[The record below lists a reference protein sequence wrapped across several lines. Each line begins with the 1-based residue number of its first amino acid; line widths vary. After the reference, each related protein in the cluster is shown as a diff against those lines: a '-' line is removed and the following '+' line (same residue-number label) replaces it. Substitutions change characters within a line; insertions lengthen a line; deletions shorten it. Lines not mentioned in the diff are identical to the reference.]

1 TRFSRGWSSDVCS
14 SDLST
19 TGAPGKPWLVSP
31 LIGNR
36 RVIEQE
42 AARREDLDA
51 FDTLVHGG
59 LVDRHDQRY
68 PRQVLD
74 EDALGVVVDR
84 QALFHIQGLLALAE
98 ELVEVRVGIVG
109 VVRCADAIG

>member
-19 TGAPGKPWLVSP
+19 TGAPGKPWLVCP

-36 RVIEQE
+36 RVVEQE
-42 AARREDLDA
+42 AARGEDLDA

-84 QALFHIQGLLALAE
+84 Q
-98 ELVEVRVGIVG
+98 
-109 VVRCADAIG
+109 IGGASCRGSAASASA